1 MFYPEKNTYS
11 IMGTLEVLGPRGY
24 WGVELITLTNSVLNF
39 CPIFKKNHVEVVELI
54 SMGILSLGMS
64 CHLT

>member
-1 MFYPEKNTYS
+1 VFYPEKNTYS